1 MKKTVTAT
9 LVLLLLHVS
18 IMDAAWM
25 PVYTFTAAG
34 SETCRFE
41 TAGLIPAE
49 DSSSTGNASSFAD
62 NNDMSFQMR
71 GSFNITK
78 PDDGKL
84 SARFRMDNFRWNVE
98 GRFGKKKEFYYH
110 FRQSFNANFRSNVF
124 DGLLASIDYAYMTW
138 RPLDDFSFTFGK
150 QVFALGG
157 QEFWAA
163 PVYVMQYSDF
173 GGSLACYQMGLTT
186 TWHISP
192 TQELAF
198 QMSNIRGVWDDEYYY
213 GGMPDGIEPTGA
225 PFLYTLNWN
234 GTFLDNNALEL
245 RYSASYGQQAVNR
258 SIWFFTMGQSYRR
271 EKWGVYLDLLYS
283 RQGLDANG
291 LISSNAVFPDGMVRT
306 LENVD
311 YGSVIGY
318 LHLFISPSFS
328 AFVKG
333 AWEFG
338 LLSRPYGEIPSG
350 LCRMSWNGQG
360 CLEYMPTKDRNFRLF
375 LHYNYYDRHAAGNGD
390 LLGIPSYQEHRVSL
404 GIIYIMNIF

>member
-1 MKKTVTAT
+1 MRKPVTAT
-9 LVLLLLHVS
+9 IVLLLLSVLTANASERSACTS
-18 IMDAAWM
+18 IAGNLETYRIEAAGA
-25 PVYTFTAAG
+25 TAAD
-34 SETCRFE
+34 
-41 TAGLIPAE
+41 
-49 DSSSTGNASSFAD
+49 DSSSSGKPSSFIE

-78 PDDGKL
+78 PKEGKL
-84 SARFRMDNFRWNVE
+84 SSGFRMDNFRWNVE
-98 GRFGKKKEFYYH
+98 GTFGKKKEFFYH

-124 DGLLASIDYAYMTW
+124 DGLLASIDYAYLTW
-138 RPLDDFSFTFGK
+138 KPFSKVSFTMGK

-173 GGSLACYQMGLTT
+173 GGSLACYQMGVTT

-198 QMSNIRGVWDDEYYY
+198 QMSNIRGVWDDEYYH
-213 GGMPDGIEPTGA
+213 GGMPEGIEPTGA

-245 RYSASYGQQAVNR
+245 RYSASYGQQAINR

-291 LISSNAVFPDGMVRT
+291 LISSNAVFPDGMART
-306 LENVD
+306 LENID

-338 LLSRPYGEIPSG
+338 LLSEPYGDIPSG

-360 CLEYMPTKDRNFRLF
+360 CLEYMPTRDRNFRLF
-375 LHYNYYDRHAAGNGD
+375 LHYNFYDRSASGNGNM
-390 LLGIPSYQEHRVSL
+390 LGIQSYREHRVSL
-404 GIIYIMNIF
+404 GVIYIMNIF